1 MSSVSRNVGIALAF
15 SLFVASVLLLDEIL
29 APFIVG
35 LILGYLG
42 DPLVDR
48 LEKIRVPRTL
58 GVLAVFLMFGS
69 FFALALFILFPL
81 ILAEFSSLMK
91 ALPLVFVWFQETFGP
106 TLIKTFG
113 FDPFGIKP
121 DRIRGKVLENW
132 SEAGGLL
139 GVIFSRIT
147 DSAFSFFSATG
158 NFFLSLIVAF
168 YFMIDFDSIVEKIH
182 KLIPPRHQGTAA
194 RLGKECDEIL
204 GAFMRGQMWVMF
216 SMACLFSFGLY
227 MLGIDQALS
236 IGFLAGLAS
245 IIPYLGFAVGFL
257 GASVAALIQFGEF
270 LFLINVALVFLVAQF
285 IESVLLTPWLVGDRI
300 GLHPLAVIFSL
311 MVGGYL
317 FGFIGVLLAVPLSA
331 VTMVLLRHFLQV
343 YLSSSSYLKKREDT
357 FE

>member
-1 MSSVSRNVGIALAF
+1 MYRNIGVILALSIF
-15 SLFVASVLLLDEIL
+15 IGSVLLLDEIL
-29 APFIVG
+29 APFIIG

-69 FFALALFILFPL
+69 FFALALFILLPL

-91 ALPLVFVWFQETFGP
+91 SLPLVFVWFQETLGP
-106 TLIKTFG
+106 ILIETFG

-121 DRIRGKVLENW
+121 EQIRGRVLENW
-132 SEAGGLL
+132 AEAGGLI

-168 YFMIDFDSIVEKIH
+168 YFMIDFDSIVEKVH
-182 KLIPPRHQGTAA
+182 KLIPQRHQATVA
-194 RLGKECDEIL
+194 RLAKECDEIL
-204 GAFMRGQMWVMF
+204 GAFLRGQMWVMF
-216 SMACLFSFGLY
+216 SMACVFSFGLY
-227 MLGIDQALS
+227 VLGIDQALS

-245 IIPYLGFAVGFL
+245 IIPYLGFALGFF
-257 GASVAALIQFGEF
+257 GASVASLIQFGDF
-270 LFLINVALVFLVAQF
+270 FFLINVALVFLVAQF

-317 FGFIGVLLAVPLSA
+317 FGFIGVLVALPLSA
-331 VTMVLLRHFLQV
+331 VTMVLLRHFLQI
-343 YLSSSSYLKKREDT
+343 YLSSSSYLKKKRRYP
-357 FE
+357 

>member
-1 MSSVSRNVGIALAF
+1 MSSVYRNIGIALAL
-15 SLFVASVLLLDEIL
+15 SVLVASVLLLDEIL
-29 APFIVG
+29 APFVVG

-48 LEKIRVPRTL
+48 LEKIRVPRTS
-58 GVLAVFLMFGS
+58 GVLAVFFVFGS
-69 FFALALFILFPL
+69 FFASALFILLPL

-91 ALPLVFVWFQETFGP
+91 SLPRIFLWFQESFGP
-106 TLIKTFG
+106 TLIETFG

-121 DRIRGKVLENW
+121 EQIRGKVLENW
-132 SEAGGLL
+132 AEAGGIIGL
-139 GVIFSRIT
+139 IISRIT

-168 YFMIDFDSIVEKIH
+168 YLMIDFDSIVEKTH
-182 KLIPPRHQGTAA
+182 KLIPHRHQAIVA
-194 RLGKECDEIL
+194 RLGRECDEIL
-204 GAFMRGQMWVMF
+204 GAFLRGQMWVMF
-216 SMACLFSFGLY
+216 SMGCLFSFGLY

-245 IIPYLGFAVGFL
+245 IIPYLGFVLGFL
-257 GASVAALIQFGEF
+257 GASVAALIQFGDF

-285 IESVLLTPWLVGDRI
+285 IESVLLTPWFVGDRI

-317 FGFIGVLLAVPLSA
+317 FGFIGVLLALPLSA
-331 VTMVLLRHFLQV
+331 VAMVLLRHFLQI
-343 YLSSSSYLKKREDT
+343 YLSSSTYLKKREGT